1 MKKTLMLVASVA
13 MAVVLVGCGGSK
25 KSSGEAEAKGAS
37 GDAGPAR
44 DPAVTFVNA
53 ILKGDGDAAYA
64 CCDTPEFKTLDGDVS
79 NRTEDD
85 MKGVERTLKELAEKN
100 KGDEKYSCKA
110 VKETIYGGNGYYV
123 LDGKK
128 CTERAEVVV
137 ELVAKDGS
145 MRAGGN
151 EKIEVKLI
159 NVDGKWKVSSY
170 KLEDM
175 GKGSRSTRSK
185 YN

>member
-1 MKKTLMLVASVA
+1 MKKTLVFVASVA

-25 KSSGEAEAKGAS
+25 NSSGEAEAKGAS
-37 GDAGPAR
+37 GDAGSAR

-64 CCDTPEFKTLDGDVS
+64 CCDTPVFKTFDGDVS
-79 NRTEDD
+79 NRTEDE
-85 MKGVERTLKELAEKN
+85 MKGVEQTLKELAEKKKKN

-159 NVDGKWKVSSY
+159 NVDGKWKVC
-170 KLEDM
+170 
-175 GKGSRSTRSK
+175 
-185 YN
+185 NW